1 MPTPAYNLPAWLS
14 GAAISLANLN
24 RINNTLDY
32 LHVPPYVNVR
42 EDSGTYVTSSTSP
55 VNVGVNFTV
64 TIDTEGGHILIGVGG
79 LLKINTPSA
88 YVEYLGLS
96 LDGSFVKLFST
107 DIGRAFDKTHL
118 WVAPAAGSHTI
129 ALQYYVN
136 NASAIA
142 TLDKADTPLY
152 LWALEL

>member
-1 MPTPAYNLPAWLS
+1 MPAAYDPPAWLS

-24 RINNTLDY
+24 KINDTLEY
-32 LHVPPYVNVR
+32 LHVPPYVSVR
-42 EDSGTYVTSSTSP
+42 EDSGTYTTSSTTP

-64 TIDTEGGHILIGVGG
+64 SLDTEGGHILIGVGG
-79 LLKINTPSA
+79 ILSINTPSA
-88 YVEYLGLS
+88 YTEYLGLS
-96 LDGSFVKLFST
+96 LDGSFVKLFET

-136 NASAIA
+136 NASGIA
-142 TLDKADTPLY
+142 TLDKSKTPLY